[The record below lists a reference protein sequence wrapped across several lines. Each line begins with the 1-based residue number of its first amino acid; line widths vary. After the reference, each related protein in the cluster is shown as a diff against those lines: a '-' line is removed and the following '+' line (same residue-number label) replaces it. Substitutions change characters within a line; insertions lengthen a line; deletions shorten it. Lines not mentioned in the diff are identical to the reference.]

1 MRERIVKSTFFT
13 AILVL
18 VISLAI
24 VCGAMYRYYSDRLL
38 EELRAEAD
46 LIFSGYTAAGE
57 EYIEML
63 DAEYTGKDGSN
74 TRITLIDVDGTVLYD
89 SSAEAEQ
96 MDNHLS
102 REEVEE
108 ALSGKAGEA
117 VRVSDTLTEKRAYIA
132 RLLPDGRVLRVS
144 GTQMR
149 VLSLI
154 FSIRWYIIATVA
166 VSLAAA
172 YITAKNTAHRI
183 VNPINAI
190 NPEVPEI
197 DGEYEELSPLIQKL
211 NRQKWDI
218 ADQSSE
224 LRRKQR
230 ELSVIT
236 ENMREGLLM
245 IDNRM
250 EILSCNASALELL
263 GAQTADIGENVL
275 TLNRSESFRR
285 TVETSLN
292 GEHTEELMSTGG
304 LVCRIIA
311 SPVRRYGEVTGVVIL
326 LLDETEKQER
336 ETLRREFTSNV
347 SHELKTPL
355 TSIYGVSDM
364 LLSGIVK
371 TEHVNGFIQTIHDES
386 GRLITLV
393 EDIIRLSQL
402 DEESVPDGAGE
413 VDLYSLAK
421 AVIGRLRDNPSG
433 VTLELFGESTE
444 VTGVSTIL
452 DEMLYNLCEN
462 AVKYNVEGGR
472 VCVTVT
478 SDGDDA
484 VITVDDSGIGIP
496 ESERGRVFERFYR
509 VDKSHSKKIGGT
521 GLGLSI
527 VKHAAMYHGGTV
539 SVSDSDL
546 GGTRMTVRISK

>member
-13 AILVL
+13 AMLVL

-24 VCGAMYRYYSDRLL
+24 VCGAVYRYYSDRLL
-38 EELRAEAD
+38 DELRAEAD

-63 DAEYTGKDGSN
+63 DGEYTGEDGSN

-96 MDNHLS
+96 MDNHLN
-102 REEVEE
+102 REEVNE
-108 ALSGKAGEA
+108 ALSGKPGEA
-117 VRVSDTLTEKRAYIA
+117 VRVSETLTEKQAYIA
-132 RLLPDGRVLRVS
+132 RLLPDGKVLRVS

-149 VLSLI
+149 VPSLL
-154 FSIRWYIIATVA
+154 FSIRWYIIAAVA
-166 VSLAAA
+166 VSLAVA

-263 GAQTADIGENVL
+263 GAQTADVGGNVL
-275 TLNRSESFRR
+275 ALNRSEAFRR
-285 TVETSLN
+285 TIENALA
-292 GEHTEELMSTGG
+292 GKHTEELMNTGG

-311 SPVRRYGEVTGVVIL
+311 GPVRRYGEVTGVVIL
-326 LLDETEKQER
+326 ILDETEKQER
-336 ETLRREFTSNV
+336 ESLRREFTSNV

-355 TSIYGVSDM
+355 TSIYGISDM

-371 TEHVNGFIQTIHDES
+371 PEHVNEFIQTIHDES

-402 DEESVPDGAGE
+402 DEESVPDGAE
-413 VDLYSLAK
+413 PVDLYSLAQ
-421 AVIGRLRDNPSG
+421 AVIGRLRDNPLG
-433 VTLELFGESTE
+433 VTIELCGESTE
-444 VTGVSTIL
+444 VIGVSTIL
-452 DEMLYNLCEN
+452 DEMFYNLCEN
-462 AVKYNVEGGR
+462 AVKYNVEDGR
-472 VCVTVT
+472 VLVTVT
-478 SDGDDA
+478 SDGGDA

-496 ESERGRVFERFYR
+496 ESERSRVFERFYR

-527 VKHAAMYHGGTV
+527 VKHAVMYHGGTV
-539 SVSDSDL
+539 TVSDSDL